1 MAAKKEIRQRLLAM
15 RSACPK
21 EERTRQS
28 ADIARQVLAHP
39 AYHSCGTLFSYVPFR
54 QEVDTWPVMRTA
66 LAEGKTVAVPKVE
79 GREIPDYRGGG
90 SCPGKFRHSGTKGE
104 LSGDMASG
112 RGCDAAARRSL

>member
-1 MAAKKEIRQRLLAM
+1 M

-66 LAEGKTVAVPKVE
+66 LMRLAP
-79 GREIPDYRGGG
+79 
-90 SCPGKFRHSGTKGE
+90 
-104 LSGDMASG
+104 
-112 RGCDAAARRSL
+112 AARQ